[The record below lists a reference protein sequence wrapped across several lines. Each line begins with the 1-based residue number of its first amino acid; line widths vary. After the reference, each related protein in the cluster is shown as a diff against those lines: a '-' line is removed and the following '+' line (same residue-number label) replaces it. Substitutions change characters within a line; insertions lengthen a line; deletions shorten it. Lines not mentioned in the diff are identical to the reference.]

1 MAEQVLK
8 GAPVAKALTE
18 RGERE
23 DDLSYERGATKRAEK
38 VGLGLRKFVLP
49 ADCSQEWLADVIR
62 EVNEDPSIHGCLL
75 FRPLPKTLDEV
86 AVCAALDPAKDVD
99 CITTGSLY
107 GVFAN
112 RPVGFP
118 PCTAEAVI
126 ELLDYYQVPLDG
138 ARVTVVGRSLVIG
151 KPVSMMLQ
159 AGNATVTMCHTH
171 TRDLAAACRDADVVV
186 AAAGHIGTVGAA
198 CASPAGCDRCGNQL
212 GREGRQARGGCG
224 LRRRRAHRACHHAR
238 SRRRGLRHC
247 GGAREARGRSGS
259 EDGEVAVDNNME
271 TQYGRLDKPRVEA
284 AVREFLLAI
293 GEDPDREGLQGTP
306 DRVARAC
313 EEIFGGMQEDPA
325 TYLRKQFREPGNE
338 EMVVVRD
345 IPFSSMCEHHLLPFV
360 GHAHVCYIPRDGR
373 ITGLSKI
380 ARCVSGFAR
389 RPQLQERLTGQIA
402 DAMGRELDP
411 LGVLVVIEADPRS
424 KDRDLGRARL
434 SQERL
439 EEPCRGA
446 EAAGALGRMT
456 MAL

>member
-18 RGERE
+18 RLVPQVEALVEKGVRPTLAIVRVGERE

-171 TRDLAAACRDADVVV
+171 TRDLAACRDADVVV

-198 CASPAGCDRCGNQL
+198 CASPQQVVIDVGINWDEKAGKLVGDVDYDAV
-212 GREGRQARGGCG
+212 EPIARAITPVPGGV
-224 LRRRRAHRACHHAR
+224 
-238 SRRRGLRHC
+238 
-247 GGAREARGRSGS
+247 GS
-259 EDGEVAVDNNME
+259 VTAAV
-271 TQYGRLDKPRVEA
+271 LAKHVVEA
-284 AVREFLLAI
+284 AQRTVR
-293 GEDPDREGLQGTP
+293 
-306 DRVARAC
+306 
-313 EEIFGGMQEDPA
+313 
-325 TYLRKQFREPGNE
+325 
-338 EMVVVRD
+338 
-345 IPFSSMCEHHLLPFV
+345 
-360 GHAHVCYIPRDGR
+360 
-373 ITGLSKI
+373 
-380 ARCVSGFAR
+380 
-389 RPQLQERLTGQIA
+389 
-402 DAMGRELDP
+402 
-411 LGVLVVIEADPRS
+411 
-424 KDRDLGRARL
+424 
-434 SQERL
+434 
-439 EEPCRGA
+439 
-446 EAAGALGRMT
+446 
-456 MAL
+456 